1 MPIIDVNHWLA
12 FHREW
17 GQRVGKAKTR
27 SYHFMEQ
34 VCLKLFEK
42 HNYIISYYTST
53 GNKQKH
59 FMDQNGMNMV
69 LWRMEVEPHDR
80 DDQVPKRTREC
91 RL

>member
-1 MPIIDVNHWLA
+1 M
-12 FHREW
+12 
-17 GQRVGKAKTR
+17 GKAKTR

-34 VCLKLFEK
+34 VCLKLFENTQLHYK
-42 HNYIISYYTST
+42 LLHIDR
-53 GNKQKH
+53 KQTRNH

>member
-1 MPIIDVNHWLA
+1 M
-12 FHREW
+12 
-17 GQRVGKAKTR
+17 GKAKTR

-34 VCLKLFEK
+34 VCLKLFAK
-42 HNYIISYYTST
+42 HNNNRNYTRT

-80 DDQVPKRTREC
+80 DDQVSKRTREC